1 MKKDGKTLPT
11 REQSLSLINDVLNRQ
26 YEAYVDDV
34 ITEPLI
40 ASLPAKGQIAKREEG
55 KFGTTVFTLSNGIK
69 VIVKSTDYKDDEIL
83 FQAFRK
89 GGKQAY
95 STDDAAN
102 ILMMGDAVGLSDLGK
117 FDNKTITRYLTGK
130 NTSLGYEVG
139 QFTNYFEGSSSVKDL
154 PTLFELIYTFFT
166 DINPNEAVYSNTVA
180 RLIPQLEAA
189 EKTPEFIFSKH
200 KDAAVYGNNPMN
212 MTVTAD
218 VLKSADY
225 NRMIQLYKESIV
237 NPAEY
242 TFIFTGNVDIETIK
256 PLLEQYI
263 ASLATQETTEPVTHT
278 PINTADGQV
287 VDNFTTVMTAPG
299 DWLYGMY
306 SGTNIDNPIQN
317 QVKVS
322 LVGDI
327 LGILYTEILRE
338 KEGGVYTP
346 AAYSTYDI
354 NTGKWYVVYF
364 LQTNEEQSPR
374 MLTLADELFMNL
386 LKDGATLEQ
395 LNRVKGALLSQY
407 ENKVRTNA
415 YWHNNIRLYDLFD
428 KDFIT
433 DHRSAIE
440 NLTLEDFNAFMRK
453 LYDGKNRIQVNMH
466 GIPN

>member
-1 MKKDGKTLPT
+1 M
-11 REQSLSLINDVLNRQ
+11 
-26 YEAYVDDV
+26 
-34 ITEPLI
+34 
-40 ASLPAKGQIAKREEG
+40 
-55 KFGTTVFTLSNGIK
+55 
-69 VIVKSTDYKDDEIL
+69 
-83 FQAFRK
+83 
-89 GGKQAY
+89 
-95 STDDAAN
+95 
-102 ILMMGDAVGLSDLGK
+102 
-117 FDNKTITRYLTGK
+117 
-130 NTSLGYEVG
+130 GYEVG

-166 DINPNEAVYSNTVA
+166 DVNPNESVYSNAVA
-180 RLIPQLEAA
+180 RLIPQFEAA
-189 EKTPEFIFSKH
+189 EKSPEFIFSKH

-212 MTVTAD
+212 MAVTAD

-225 NRMIQLYKESIV
+225 SRMIQLYKESIV
-237 NPAEY
+237 NPSEY

-263 ASLATQETTEPVTHT
+263 ASLSTQETTEPVTLT
-278 PINTADGQV
+278 PIDTADGQV

-306 SGTNIDNPIQN
+306 SGTNIDNSIQN

-364 LQTNEEQSPR
+364 LQTNEEQSSR

-386 LKDGATLEQ
+386 LKDGATPEQ

-415 YWHNNIRLYDLFD
+415 YWHNNIRLYDLFG

-466 GIPN
+466 GVQIKNK